1 MHRRAL
7 LGHTLLAGLCAL
19 LPARLAHAAQPLRI
33 GTIGA
38 GHVGST
44 LAGLWLRAGH
54 PVMLSAS
61 DIGSAR
67 AAAEALGGNAQAG
80 TPQDAARFGDVVLL
94 AVPYGALPSLG
105 ASLHTLLAGK
115 IVIDACNPYP
125 WRDGDTAR
133 TARTQGAGITTQS
146 FFPGAHVVRAFNSE
160 DMSTIRAE
168 AHRTPPP
175 LLGIPYA
182 GDDPAAM
189 RTVGTLIAE
198 AGFDPVAVGPLET
211 ARLFQPGSNGFEAD
225 LTAPELRTRLGL
237 PRT

>member
-1 MHRRAL
+1 MIHLHRR
-7 LGHTLLAGLCAL
+7 TVLAGLGAL
-19 LPARLAHAAQPLRI
+19 LSAPQALAAQPLRI

-61 DIGSAR
+61 DIASAR
-67 AAAEALGGNAQAG
+67 SAAASLGSTAQAG

-94 AVPYGALPSLG
+94 AVPYGALPDLG

-125 WRDGDTAR
+125 WRDGAIAR
-133 TARTQGAGITTQS
+133 TAQSQGAGIVTQS
-146 FFPGAHVVRAFNSE
+146 LFPGAHVVRAFNSE

-168 AHRTPPP
+168 AHRAPP

-182 GDDPAAM
+182 GDDTDAM
-189 RTVGTLIAE
+189 RTVGGLITE
-198 AGFDPVAVGPLET
+198 AGFDPVPVGKLAA
-211 ARLFQPGSNGFEAD
+211 ARLFQPGSDGFEAS
-225 LTAPELRTRLGL
+225 LTAPDLRARLGL

>member
-1 MHRRAL
+1 MNRPVHRR
-7 LGHTLLAGLCAL
+7 TLLAGVCAL
-19 LPARLAHAAQPLRI
+19 LPARLAVAAQPLRI

-67 AAAEALGGNAQAG
+67 SAAEALGANAQAG

-94 AVPYGALPSLG
+94 AVPYGALPGLG
-105 ASLHTLLAGK
+105 ASLHGVLAGK

-125 WRDGDTAR
+125 WRDGDIAR
-133 TARTQGAGITTQS
+133 TARQQGAGILTQS
-146 FFPGAHVVRAFNSE
+146 LFPGAHVVRAFNSE
-160 DMSTIRAE
+160 DMSTIQAE
-168 AHRTPPP
+168 AHRTPP

-182 GDDPAAM
+182 GDDPASM
-189 RTVGTLIAE
+189 RTVGGLIAE
-198 AGFDPVAVGPLET
+198 AGFDPVAVGPLAT
-211 ARLFQPGSNGFEAD
+211 ARLFQPGSNGFEAN

>member
-1 MHRRAL
+1 MTHSMHRR
-7 LGHTLLAGLCAL
+7 TLLAGLCAL
-19 LPARLAHAAQPLRI
+19 LPARRALAAQSLRI

-54 PVMLSAS
+54 PVMLSAN
-61 DIGSAR
+61 DIASAR
-67 AAAEALGGNAQAG
+67 AAAEALGQNAQAG

-105 ASLHTLLAGK
+105 ASLRDLLAGK

-125 WRDGDTAR
+125 WRDGEIASTAR
-133 TARTQGAGITTQS
+133 EQGAGITTQS
-146 FFPGAHVVRAFNSE
+146 FFPGAHIVRAFNSE

-168 AHRTPPP
+168 AHRPPP

-189 RTVGTLIAE
+189 RTVGTLITE
-198 AGFDPVAVGPLET
+198 AGFDPVAVGPLAA
-211 ARLFQPGSNGFEAD
+211 ARLFQPGSDGFEAD
-225 LTAPELRTRLGL
+225 LTAADLRTRLHL

>member
-1 MHRRAL
+1 MNRPLRRR
-7 LGHTLLAGLCAL
+7 TLLAGLCAL
-19 LPARLAHAAQPLRI
+19 LPARLALAAQPLRI

-44 LAGLWLRAGH
+44 LAGLWLRAGY

-67 AAAEALGGNAQAG
+67 AAAETLGGNAQAG

-94 AVPYGALPSLG
+94 AVPYGALPAVG
-105 ASLHTLLAGK
+105 ASLHGLLAGK

-125 WRDGDTAR
+125 WRDGSVAR
-133 TARTQGAGITTQS
+133 TARQQGAGLVTQS

-160 DMSTIRAE
+160 DMSTIAAE
-168 AHRTPPP
+168 AHRAPP

-198 AGFDPVAVGPLET
+198 AGFDPVAVGPLAS
-211 ARLFQPGSNGFEAD
+211 ARLFQPGSDGFEAS
-225 LTAPELRTRLGL
+225 LTAPDLRARLGL